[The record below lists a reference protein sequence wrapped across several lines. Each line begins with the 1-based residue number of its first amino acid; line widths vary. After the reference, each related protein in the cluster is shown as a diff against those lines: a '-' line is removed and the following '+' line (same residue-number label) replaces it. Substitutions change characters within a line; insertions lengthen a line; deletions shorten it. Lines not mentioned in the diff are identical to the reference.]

1 MSFFENI
8 DISKVPRFS
17 FNGEKKKAF
26 ISDIYDGDTVTA
38 IFDIN
43 AKMYK
48 FACRLTG
55 IDTPEIKTNDKKE
68 KEYAIIV
75 RDVLREKILH
85 KIVELDCYEYDKYG
99 RILVTITYD
108 SCNINEWL
116 VEKNYAKIYS
126 GGTKE
131 KWDFS
136 Q

>member
-1 MSFFENI
+1 MDVSNI
-8 DISKVPRFS
+8 PRFS
-17 FNGEKKKAF
+17 FNGEKKKAY
-26 ISDIYDGDTVTA
+26 ICDIYDGDTITA

-43 AKMYK
+43 NKMYK

-55 IDTPEIKTNDKKE
+55 IDTPEIKTADKKE
-68 KEYAIIV
+68 KEKAIIV
-75 RDVLREKILH
+75 RDVLREKLLH
-85 KIVELDCYEYDKYG
+85 KIAELDCYDFDKYG

-116 VEKNYAKIYS
+116 IEQGYAKKYL

-131 KWDFS
+131 KWEFS